1 MHPSWI
7 TIYVKLKFLSK
18 ASCNCGAP
26 CENSHHFF
34 LDYDKYTDNRKI
46 LFDNLNWL
54 PFNINIDVKLLTK
67 GSDFLTYQENT
78 TIFKHAFKY
87 IEDSKKIY
95 NCLNDL
101 KNQHTS
107 PKVFIL
113 LSFLSYIVST
123 YVFVYNRSV
132 FIYLY
137 AYYIHIISFH
147 CTC

>member
-7 TIYVKLKFLSK
+7 TIYVKLKFYQILPVTV
-18 ASCNCGAP
+18 A
-26 CENSHHFF
+26 HHVIILTIFF
-34 LDYDKYTDNRKI
+34 YCDKYTDNREI
-46 LFDNLNWL
+46 LFNSHNRL
-54 PFNINIDVKLLTK
+54 PSNINIDVNLLAK

-78 TIFKHAFKY
+78 TIFKHDFKY
-87 IEDSKKIY
+87 IKDSQKTY

-123 YVFVYNRSV
+123 YVFVYNHSV

-137 AYYIHIISFH
+137 AYYIHIISSH
-147 CTC
+147 CAC